1 VPAFGPAR
9 LKALAL
15 VLPLALVLLVFV
27 VAPLGFV
34 LAVSVFRYDN
44 FQVIPAF
51 TLENY
56 ADVLQSHLTLSLYL
70 TMLKPAALT

>member
-1 VPAFGPAR
+1 
-9 LKALAL
+9 LAL

>member
-1 VPAFGPAR
+1 
-9 LKALAL
+9 
-15 VLPLALVLLVFV
+15 
-27 VAPLGFV
+27 
-34 LAVSVFRYDN
+34 
-44 FQVIPAF
+44 VIPAF